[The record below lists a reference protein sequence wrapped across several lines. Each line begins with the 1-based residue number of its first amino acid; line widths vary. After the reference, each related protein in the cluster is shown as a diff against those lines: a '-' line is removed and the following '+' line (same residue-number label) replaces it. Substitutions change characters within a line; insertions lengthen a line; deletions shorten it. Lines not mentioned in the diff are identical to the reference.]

1 VSNLSKASGERRALF
16 SSWPAEYRQGYDD
29 GLKRRLKYPQGF
41 NEWVSKRQDAYYAG
55 YNRGRLDRP
64 DVKVRR

>member
-1 VSNLSKASGERRALF
+1 LF